1 MECDPKM
8 KCCGE
13 IRLVDDILQA
23 EDFLRL
29 RMETGFAEIPVE
41 HSRKALQNGLLNGSN
56 RSPMK
61 QMPILGNIS
70 ELKHMKRCWGRGL
83 KMI

>member
-23 EDFLRL
+23 EDFLRM

-41 HSRKALQNGLLNGSN
+41 HSRKALQNGLLNGS
-56 RSPMK
+56 SK
-61 QMPILGNIS
+61 
-70 ELKHMKRCWGRGL
+70 
-83 KMI
+83 

>member
-1 MECDPKM
+1 MDCDPKL

-13 IRLVDDILQA
+13 IRPVDDILQA

-41 HSRKALQNGLLNGSN
+41 HSRKALQNGLLNAS
-56 RSPMK
+56 SK
-61 QMPILGNIS
+61 
-70 ELKHMKRCWGRGL
+70 
-83 KMI
+83 

>member
-1 MECDPKM
+1 M
-8 KCCGE
+8 KCCGG

-23 EDFLRL
+23 EDFLRM

-41 HSRKALQNGLLNGSN
+41 HSRKALQNGLLNASN

-70 ELKHMKRCWGRGL
+70 ELKHMKRC
-83 KMI
+83 